1 MSLDFLLRIVGSLI
15 MILLSPVFIGVVWR
29 GAGVVKDIQRD
40 VKDIQ
45 RDVTNASDR
54 VAEFSARI
62 SRQLDDHELRLRNNA
77 GRLDVLW
84 DGHERRRSE

>member
-1 MSLDFLLRIVGSLI
+1 

-45 RDVTNASDR
+45 RDVNNASER
-54 VAEFSARI
+54 VTEFSNRI
-62 SRQLDDHELRLRNNA
+62 SRQLDDHELRLRNHT
-77 GRLDVLW
+77 GKLDVLW
-84 DGHERRRSE
+84 DGHERRKP